1 MSKLPVKT
9 TREGDK
15 ITKVCVEDVY
25 KLVNRIIDSM
35 DKAYNKSIDILDSI
49 TKEVDGYEGI
59 LIVGTGVSQ
68 PCGDDVFD
76 EQIGNDIAFIKAKLN
91 ANLKKVRFIDRIS
104 KEYRKFFDT
113 LFQEFEKLSTYIE
126 KDIDKIKEYNP
137 NYLDYEK
144 KK

>member
-49 TKEVDGYEGI
+49 TKEVDGYEGS

-91 ANLKKVRFIDRIS
+91 ANWKKVRFIDRIVS
-104 KEYRKFFDT
+104 EYRKLFNT

-137 NYLDYEK
+137 NYLDL
-144 KK
+144 